1 MSNSTSTMLLGSTLP
16 PHLSGASPTTY
27 YCGNMVWQSIVENGK
42 KIFEQKQKAQGNIVK
57 TNVPAFSPNSYNE
70 LHEVAFLG
78 NADER
83 MVVENAPYENL
94 NTRDHNG
101 NTPLMWAA
109 SQGNEKLVE
118 ALLDQGA
125 LVNMQNFV
133 GETALYIAA
142 ARGFDRICALL
153 IEHGGDTRYST
164 VDGATPVHI
173 AAASGHLEVLKTL
186 ISKGAFVN
194 GADEE
199 GDTAL
204 HYAIREG
211 QRAAIELLAK
221 HFGADATI
229 KNEDLESPLD
239 LAMEL
244 GENEIVDFL
253 SKFQATTSNAEMS
266 DHPLYFGEDD
276 IQMTKKEQQAQV
288 DEFIRTSTRSMP
300 IY

>member
-1 MSNSTSTMLLGSTLP
+1 
-16 PHLSGASPTTY
+16 
-27 YCGNMVWQSIVENGK
+27 VQNGK
-42 KIFEQKQKAQGNIVK
+42 KIFDQKNKTQAIEVK
-57 TNVPAFSPNSYNE
+57 TSVPAFSPSSYNE
-70 LHEVAFLG
+70 LHKVAFLES
-78 NADER
+78 ADER

-109 SQGNEKLVE
+109 SQGNEQLVE

-153 IEHGGDTRYST
+153 IEHGGDARYTT

-173 AAASGHLEVLKTL
+173 AATCGHLEVLKTL

-194 GADEE
+194 AVDEE
-199 GDTAL
+199 GDCAL

-211 QRAAIELLAK
+211 QRAAIELLVK

-239 LAMEL
+239 LAIEL
-244 GENEIVDFL
+244 GEEAIAEFL
-253 SKFQATTSNAEMS
+253 SKFQTTSNAVEMS
-266 DHPLYFGEDD
+266 DHPLYFGELE
-276 IQMTKKEQQAQV
+276 MTKKEQQAQV
-288 DEFIRTSTRSMP
+288 DEFIRTSRSVP

>member
-1 MSNSTSTMLLGSTLP
+1 MSNTSTASLLGSTLP

-42 KIFEQKQKAQGNIVK
+42 KIFEQKQKTQGNIVK

-109 SQGNEKLVE
+109 SQGNEQLVE

-153 IEHGGDTRYST
+153 IEHGGDARYST
-164 VDGATPVHI
+164 IDGATPVHI
-173 AAASGHLEVLKTL
+173 AASSGHLEVLKTL

-199 GDTAL
+199 GDSPL

-211 QRAAIELLAK
+211 QRAAIELLVK
-221 HFGADATI
+221 HFGADATV

-239 LAMEL
+239 LAIEL
-244 GENEIVDFL
+244 GENEIADFL
-253 SKFQATTSNAEMS
+253 SKFQTTSNAEMS

-276 IQMTKKEQQAQV
+276 IHMTKKEQQAQV
-288 DEFIRTSTRSMP
+288 DEFIRMSTRSIP

>member
-1 MSNSTSTMLLGSTLP
+1 MSNATTTMLLGSTLP

-42 KIFEQKQKAQGNIVK
+42 KIFDQKNKTQAIGVK
-57 TNVPAFSPNSYNE
+57 TSVPAFSPSSYNE
-70 LHEVAFLG
+70 LHEIAFLESA
-78 NADER
+78 NER

-101 NTPLMWAA
+101 NTPLLWAA
-109 SQGNEKLVE
+109 SQGNEQLVE

-153 IEHGGDTRYST
+153 IEHGGDARYAT

-186 ISKGAFVN
+186 FSKGAFVN
-194 GADEE
+194 VVDEE
-199 GDTAL
+199 GDCAL

-211 QRAAIELLAK
+211 QRAAIELLVK

-239 LAMEL
+239 LAIEL
-244 GENEIVDFL
+244 GEDAIAEFL
-253 SKFQATTSNAEMS
+253 SKFQATSNAVEMS
-266 DHPLYFGEDD
+266 DHPLYFGE
-276 IQMTKKEQQAQV
+276 MEMNKKEQQAQV
-288 DEFIRTSTRSMP
+288 DEFIRTSRSGP